1 LARRFTGKFQPIG
14 QSKRIVALWTA
25 QIVEAPQYA
34 AMIDM
39 IPSGITGRRKPRIET
54 RSLSE

>member
-1 LARRFTGKFQPIG
+1 LPRRFTGKFHAIG
-14 QSKRIVALWTA
+14 SSKRIVALWTA
-25 QIVEAPQYA
+25 QIVEALQYV
-34 AMIDM
+34 AMAGM